1 MSELSKERLLEILKD
16 WFENF
21 DWAFKEDKQAYQQL
35 KELIQNQ
42 PEVDEGFI
50 EKWESKLGVKVRQRP
65 TRTRRWSN
73 DYYVTPSK
81 AVLKR
86 MLKEAGVKIKE

>member
-50 EKWESKLGVKVRQRP
+50 RNWGERIYCNRKSIRSINTNLRDMFQE
-65 TRTRRWSN
+65 T
-73 DYYVTPSK
+73 
-81 AVLKR
+81 
-86 MLKEAGVKIKE
+86 GVKIKE

>member
-1 MSELSKERLLEILKD
+1 MSELSKERLPEILKD

-21 DWAFKEDKQAYQQL
+21 GWAFKEDKEAYQQL

-42 PEVDEGFI
+42 PEVDEAFMK
-50 EKWESKLGVKVRQRP
+50 KWSDILFGDIVE
-65 TRTRRWSN
+65 
-73 DYYVTPSK
+73 
-81 AVLKR
+81 